1 MRPSKQ
7 AASDDDLTEGAN
19 EIEFSLRPNFSA
31 AQNGLPLLSASPDRL
46 DRRENPARASIEQWQ
61 NRLTESRRYELSY
74 ELNLLQLT
82 VSF

>member
-31 AQNGLPLLSASPDRL
+31 AQNGLPLSLLSASPDRL
-46 DRRENPARASIEQWQ
+46 DRRENRARASIEQWQ
-61 NRLTESRRYELSY
+61 IRLTESRPYELIY
-74 ELNLLQLT
+74 ELNSNSLI
-82 VSF
+82 